1 MSGELKKLIIESFT
15 DETFSGSPAATFTTM
30 FNPNNYSIKYAVEY
44 EEDQGKGTSA
54 LPQKFKQTKPIDL
67 ALDFVIDGTGAS
79 EDLVVEGDNPQRQDV
94 IDKVRHFLSVVYEYD
109 GEIHRPRYLRVAWGT
124 LLFNCVFKSA
134 NVKYTLFKPDGS
146 PLRATISASFYG
158 TVDDKKRVAEEADK
172 SPDLT
177 RYHTVVAGE
186 TLPILAHKYYGDPRY
201 YVEIARVNRLNDFR
215 SLEAGQVLL
224 FPPVSKQDATS
235 QSTDQST
242 GASA

>member
-15 DETFSGSPAATFTTM
+15 DDKFSGSPAATFTTM
-30 FNPNNYSIKYAVEY
+30 FNPNNYSVKYAVEY

-67 ALDFVIDGTGAS
+67 SLDFMIDGTGAS
-79 EDLVVEGDNPQRQDV
+79 EDLTVDGSAPGEKDV

-146 PLRATISASFYG
+146 PLRATIAASFYG
-158 TVDDKKRVAEEADK
+158 TVDDEKRVAEEADK

-177 RYHTVVAGE
+177 RYHTVISGE

-201 YVEIARVNRLNDFR
+201 YVAIAHANGLNDFR
-215 SLEAGQVLL
+215 ALEAGKVLL
-224 FPPVSKQDATS
+224 FPPISKKKSATKAAGA
-235 QSTDQST
+235 QS
-242 GASA
+242 

>member
-1 MSGELKKLIIESFT
+1 MSGELKKLFIESFT
-15 DETFSGSPAATFTTM
+15 DEKFTGSPVATFTTM

-54 LPQKFKQTKPIDL
+54 LPQKFKCAKPIDL
-67 ALDFVIDGTGAS
+67 SLDFMIDGTGAS
-79 EDLVVEGDNPQRQDV
+79 EDLTVDGSAPGEKDV

-158 TVDDKKRVAEEADK
+158 TVDDEKRVAEEADK

-177 RYHTVVAGE
+177 RYHTVVEGE

-201 YVEIARVNRLNDFR
+201 YIALARANGLDDFR
-215 SLEAGQVLL
+215 TLTPGQTLL
-224 FPPVSKQDATS
+224 FPPISKRAATS
-235 QSTDQST
+235 LDE
-242 GASA
+242 GAAA